1 MRTIALLILASLPAA
16 LSAGPLTAYSVTITT
31 TVATEDDNV
40 FFLGC
45 TVPLASC
52 NTSDFV
58 VQARNIVGS
67 LGVVT
72 NDLIVNSSI
81 PVNFTSGYAMAI
93 GLDASNTSDVV
104 ISLASGVTITGTDWS
119 TLFPSTA
126 ESTISNDL
134 LTNDFTDLQTF
145 FDANL
150 IDFVAFN
157 GGSGNIGEFST
168 GAVVGSADATLTPIP
183 EPGALVLTAWL
194 LGGLGF
200 AYRRCG
206 IRGRTARDPR
216 PR

>member
-1 MRTIALLILASLPAA
+1 LRIIALMMLALLPAA

-45 TVPLASC
+45 AVSLPSC

-104 ISLASGVTITGTDWS
+104 ISLASGITITGTDWN

-134 LTNDFTDLQTF
+134 LTNNFTDLQAF

-150 IDFVAFN
+150 TDFVAFN
-157 GGSGNIGEFST
+157 SASGEIGEFST
-168 GAVVGSADATLTPIP
+168 GAVVGSAEATITP
-183 EPGALVLTAWL
+183 EPGALALTAWL

-200 AYRRCG
+200 AHRRHG
-206 IRGRTARDPR
+206 IRRRAACDPR